1 MLLNE
6 KFKLY
11 FCELVLLKGVRL
23 KILVLGGYGAQ
34 GSVICY
40 ELAKHKKVSEI
51 VCGGRNVQRAKALKE
66 MLKSEKISVCRVDL
80 NNTDEIRKA
89 VKGCDL
95 VINSASYIYDL
106 RVMRAALDEGASF
119 QGLAL
124 GPCIDAPGAPTEKVL
139 ELVLE
144 MDKEFKDIGGVA
156 LIATGEDPG
165 ITDLVAGYAADKFE
179 QVLEVRMKDGSL
191 QKGESLIST
200 WAPELLWY
208 DMIQEP
214 YVYEDGVL
222 KRVPP
227 FSGEEIYVFPE
238 PLGPQ
243 PCYHHY
249 HEEPPIMARFIKGLR
264 YAEFK
269 MGGPYMPYAKAIYD
283 FGLVKNEKIKVG
295 DVEVKPFDVFC
306 ALLPKPPSMSEI
318 KELIKKG
325 KLVDDVS
332 CIVTDIKCK
341 NKGKKLEVSYIS
353 MMTLKEANKRIPG
366 TTATSY
372 LVGVGGEAFTEVLVE
387 GSIKSI
393 GVIPPEALSKDEKEA
408 IIKKLAQKGIKIQEI
423 IKKELAS

>member
-1 MLLNE
+1 M
-6 KFKLY
+6 
-11 FCELVLLKGVRL
+11 
-23 KILVLGGYGAQ
+23 KILILGGYGAQ

-40 ELAKHKKVSEI
+40 ELAKHKRVSEI
-51 VCGGRNVQRAKALKE
+51 VIAGRNLDRAKALKE
-66 MLKSEKISVCRVDL
+66 MLKSEKLSTCRVDL
-80 NNTDEIRKA
+80 NNVDELQKV

-106 RVMRAALDEGASF
+106 RVMKAALSAGANF
-119 QGLAL
+119 QGLSL

-144 MDKEFKDIGGVA
+144 MDKDFKDIGRVA

-179 QVLEVRMKDGSL
+179 RVLEVRMKDCSL
-191 QKGESLIST
+191 QKSESLVST
-200 WAPELLWY
+200 WAPDLLWY

-269 MGGPYMPYAKAIYD
+269 MGGPFMPYAKAIYD
-283 FGLVKNEKIKVG
+283 LGLVKDEKIKVG

-306 ALLPKPPSMSEI
+306 TLLPRPPSMSEI
-318 KELIKKG
+318 KEMIKKR

-332 CIVTDIKCK
+332 CIVTDIRCRD
-341 NKGKKLEVSYIS
+341 KGKKIDLSYVSI
-353 MMTLKEANKRIPG
+353 MTLKEANKRIPG

-372 LVGVGGEAFTEVLVE
+372 LVGLGGEAFTEVLVE
-387 GSIKSI
+387 GSLKSM
-393 GVIPPEALSKDEKEA
+393 GVVPPEALLREEKEA
-408 IIKKLAQKGIKIQEI
+408 VIRKLAEKGIKILEI
-423 IKKELAS
+423 VKRELA

>member
-1 MLLNE
+1 M
-6 KFKLY
+6 FY
-11 FCELVLLKGVRL
+11 FRHPSAQRGVRV

-51 VCGGRNVQRAKALKE
+51 VCAGRNIERAKALKE
-66 MLKSEKISVCRVDL
+66 VLKSEKLSMCRVDL
-80 NNTDEIRKA
+80 NRTDDVRKA
-89 VKGCDL
+89 VKGCDF

-106 RVMRAALDEGASF
+106 RVMKAALAEGANF

-139 ELVLE
+139 ELTLE
-144 MDKEFKDIGGVA
+144 MDKGFKDIGRIA

-179 QVLEVRMKDGSL
+179 RVLEVRMKDCSL
-191 QKGESLIST
+191 QKSESLVST
-200 WAPELLWY
+200 WAPDLLWY

-227 FSGEEIYVFPE
+227 FSGEEIYTFPE
-238 PLGPQ
+238 PLGLQ

-269 MGGPYMPYAKAIYD
+269 MCGPYMPYAKAIYD
-283 FGLVKNEKIKVG
+283 LGLVKNEKIKVG
-295 DVEVKPFDVFC
+295 NVEVKPFDVFC
-306 ALLPKPPSMSEI
+306 ALMPKPPSMDEVKEMI
-318 KELIKKG
+318 KEG
-325 KLVDDVS
+325 KLAEDIS
-332 CIVTDIKCK
+332 CIVTDVRCK
-341 NKGKKLEVSYIS
+341 DKGEKIDVSYIS
-353 MMTLKEANKRIPG
+353 MMNLKEANKRIPG

-372 LVGVGGEAFTEVLVE
+372 MVGISGEAFAEVLVE
-387 GSIKSI
+387 GSVKST
-393 GVIPPEALSKDEKEA
+393 GVVPPEALSKEEKEA
-408 IIKKLAQKGIKIQEI
+408 VIRKLAEKGIKICETV
-423 IKKELAS
+423 KRELA

>member
-1 MLLNE
+1 MLFNV

-11 FCELVLLKGVRL
+11 FIARRPRLLKM
-23 KILVLGGYGAQ
+23 KILILGGYGTQ
-34 GSVICY
+34 GSVICH
-40 ELAKHKKVSEI
+40 ELAKHKGVSEI
-51 VCGGRNVQRAKALKE
+51 VVAGRNIERAKALKE
-66 MLKSEKISVCRVDL
+66 MLKSEKLSTCRIDL
-80 NNTDEIRKA
+80 RNVNELQKA

-106 RVMRAALDEGASF
+106 RVMKAALSAGANF
-119 QGLAL
+119 QGLSL

-144 MDKEFKDIGGVA
+144 MDKDFRDIGRVA

-165 ITDLVAGYAADKFE
+165 ITDLVTGYAADKFE
-179 QVLEVRMKDGSL
+179 RVLEVRIKDCSL
-191 QKGESLIST
+191 QKSESLVST
-200 WAPELLWY
+200 WAPDLLWY

-214 YVYEDGVL
+214 YVYENGVL

-269 MGGPYMPYAKAIYD
+269 MGGPFMPYAKAMYD
-283 FGLVKNEKIKVG
+283 LGLVKDEKIRVG
-295 DVEVKPFDVFC
+295 NVEVKPFDVFC
-306 ALLPKPPSMSEI
+306 TLLPRPPSMSEI
-318 KELIKKG
+318 KEMIKKG
-325 KLVDDVS
+325 KLVEDVS
-332 CIVTDIKCK
+332 CIVTDIRCSD
-341 NKGKKLEVSYIS
+341 KGKKIDLSYVS
-353 MMTLKEANKRIPG
+353 MVTLKEANERIPG

-372 LVGVGGEAFTEVLVE
+372 FVGVGGEAFTEVLIE
-387 GSIKSI
+387 GYLKST
-393 GVIPPEALSKDEKEA
+393 GVVPPEALLREEKEA
-408 IIKKLAQKGIKIQEI
+408 IIQKLAEKGIKILEI
-423 IKKELAS
+423 VKRELA

>member
-1 MLLNE
+1 M
-6 KFKLY
+6 
-11 FCELVLLKGVRL
+11 
-23 KILVLGGYGAQ
+23 KILILGGYGAQ

-40 ELAKHKKVSEI
+40 ELAKHKRVSEI
-51 VCGGRNVQRAKALKE
+51 LIAGRNLDRAKALKE
-66 MLKSEKISVCRVDL
+66 MLKSEKLSTCRVDL
-80 NNTDEIRKA
+80 NNVDELQKA
-89 VKGCDL
+89 VKSCDL
-95 VINSASYIYDL
+95 VINSASYVYDL
-106 RVMRAALDEGASF
+106 RVMKAALSAGANF
-119 QGLAL
+119 QGLSL

-144 MDKEFKDIGGVA
+144 MDKDFKDIGRVA

-179 QVLEVRMKDGSL
+179 RVLEVRMKDCSL
-191 QKGESLIST
+191 QKSESLVST
-200 WAPELLWY
+200 WAPDLLWY

-269 MGGPYMPYAKAIYD
+269 MGGPFMPYAKAIYEL
-283 FGLVKNEKIKVG
+283 GLVKDEKIKVG
-295 DVEVKPFDVFC
+295 NVEVNPFDVFC
-306 ALLPKPPSMSEI
+306 TLLPRPPSMSEI
-318 KELIKKG
+318 KEMIRKR
-325 KLVDDVS
+325 KLVEDVS
-332 CIVTDIKCK
+332 CIVTDIRCK
-341 NKGKKLEVSYIS
+341 DRGKKIDLSYIS
-353 MMTLKEANKRIPG
+353 IMTLKEANKRILG

-372 LVGVGGEAFTEVLVE
+372 LVGVGGEAFTEVLIE
-387 GSIKSI
+387 GSLKSR
-393 GVIPPEALSKDEKEA
+393 GVVPPEALLREEKEA
-408 IIKKLAQKGIKIQEI
+408 VIRKLAEKGIKILEI
-423 IKKELAS
+423 VKRELV